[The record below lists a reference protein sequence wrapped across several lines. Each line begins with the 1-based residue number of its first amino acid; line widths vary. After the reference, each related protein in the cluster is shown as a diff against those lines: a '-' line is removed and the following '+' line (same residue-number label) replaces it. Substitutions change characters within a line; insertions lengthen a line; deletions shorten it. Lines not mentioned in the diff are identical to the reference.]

1 MAKKV
6 NKNQRTDRGRQAGH
20 KDMAKVVVAFKKQ
33 NGQYSFAQKFVPA
46 DQVQAELKAARS

>member
-6 NKNQRTDRGRQAGH
+6 NKNQRTNRGRQAGH